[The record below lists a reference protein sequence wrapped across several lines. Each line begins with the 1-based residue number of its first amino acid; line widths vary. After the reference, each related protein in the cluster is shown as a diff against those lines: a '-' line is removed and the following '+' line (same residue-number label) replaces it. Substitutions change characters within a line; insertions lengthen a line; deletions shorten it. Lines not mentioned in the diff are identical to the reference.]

1 MLCLRMGE
9 IVNDV
14 EQIVCSVKPKLP
26 DLKL

>member
-1 MLCLRMGE
+1 MGE